1 MIADGNGDGRAG
13 PGAERRPGPDEP
25 DPDEPAPARHRQGGS
40 RRTSPRGRPDR
51 RSLAI
56 RLPFVVALA
65 AALAGAVVVDR
76 AGGDP
81 VPADAPGPGPAP
93 LVAASPA
100 ESGSSTW
107 FCAAG
112 TATDGGMA
120 DHTVVMLNPTE
131 RDLAAAV
138 TVFTGEVLAPAPV
151 PDPAPAPVTAL
162 TTDGPGVHRQV
173 TRDLDLPA
181 GGRVAVALGNVVEAP
196 LAAALVEVAGGG
208 VAVEHHVRG
217 EHGADVAPCTTSAAP
232 TWHLAWGS
240 TARDARELVV
250 LFNPFPSPATVDAVF
265 ATPNGRR
272 EPVRFQGLPVPGRS
286 VVGIDV
292 GREVTRAD
300 QVAATFEV
308 RSGRIVVERL
318 QQFDGSL
325 GVEGLSVAPAVP
337 AAAGA
342 WVFGDGEASALAP
355 TTPPPDEVV
364 GTPDGED
371 ATVEGAAGEDATV
384 EDDDPGLATS
394 ERIVVYNPGGERAE
408 VEVEVVP
415 TTDRPGPPV
424 PPFSLSVRAG
434 GYEVLDY
441 GEHDR
446 IVPGV
451 AHATIVRSTGGQ
463 PVVVERATV
472 DDAPPPATPQS
483 QSSGQDSGDEPL
495 RRHEITASPG
505 ARLAAPGWLFPS
517 VAGLGVGDS
526 EGDGEG
532 VTVRFAVLNPD
543 PDRAVEVEVAPA
555 GAAWPRAGGTAGAPG
570 RVEVPPGARVVV
582 DLDAEATAG
591 MVAALVEADGPVVVE
606 RTVLAA
612 DGRRLAMGAGIPLAE
627 GAVVLSPQRDGRLF
641 GAGYAP

>member
-1 MIADGNGDGRAG
+1 MSADGNGDGRAG
-13 PGAERRPGPDEP
+13 PGVERRPAPDES
-25 DPDEPAPARHRQGGS
+25 DPDDPTSARHRQGGS
-40 RRTSPRGRPDR
+40 RRASARGRPDR

-56 RLPFVVALA
+56 RVPFVVALA

-81 VPADAPGPGPAP
+81 APADATGPRPVP

-131 RDLAAAV
+131 RDLSAAV
-138 TVFTGEVLAPAPV
+138 TVFTGEVLG
-151 PDPAPAPVTAL
+151 PAPAPGPAPATPP
-162 TTDGPGVHRQV
+162 TTDGPGAHRQV
-173 TRDLDLPA
+173 TRDVDLPA
-181 GGRVAVALGNVVEAP
+181 GWRVAVALGDVVEAP
-196 LAAALVEVAGGG
+196 LAAALVEVDGGG
-208 VAVEHHVRG
+208 VVVEHHVRG
-217 EHGADVAPCTTSAAP
+217 EHGADVAPCSTSAAP

-265 ATPNGRR
+265 ATPDGRR

-286 VVGIDV
+286 VVGVDV

-308 RSGRIVVERL
+308 RSGRVVVERL

-355 TTPPPDEVV
+355 TTPPPDEVEV
-364 GTPDGED
+364 SPDGE
-371 ATVEGAAGEDATV
+371 AAAGA
-384 EDDDPGLATS
+384 DDDARLATS

-415 TTDRPGPPV
+415 TTDGSGPPV
-424 PPFSLSVRAG
+424 PPFSLSVGAG

-472 DDAPPPATPQS
+472 DDANSTATPQS
-483 QSSGQDSGDEPL
+483 RSSGQDGGDEPL

-517 VAGLGVGDS
+517 VAGLGAGDS
-526 EGDGEG
+526 QGDGEG

-555 GAAWPRAGGTAGAPG
+555 GAAWLPVGGTAGDPG
-570 RVEVPPGARVVV
+570 RVEVPPGARVAV
-582 DLDAEATAG
+582 DLDGEATAG

-627 GAVVLSPQRDGRLF
+627 GAVVLSPQRGGGLL